1 MDIEGKNSLK
11 HRTSSNQDKTANI
24 VSDKAGDEAVKR
36 FIGVCTQLV
45 AQFIPVTV
53 HSSHVRTWGL
63 DQLGEKFEMILRK
76 LWNFEM
82 LSEK

>member
-1 MDIEGKNSLK
+1 MK
-11 HRTSSNQDKTANI
+11 HRTSANI
-24 VSDKAGDEAVKR
+24 VSDKAGDEAVKC

-63 DQLGEKFEMILRK
+63 DQLGEIFETILRK
-76 LWNFEM
+76 LWNFDLFSEM
-82 LSEK
+82 